1 MSLSV
6 SLQVIPGS
14 GGRNVG
20 ASWGGSERSPR
31 AAGPVAW
38 PGSEPPAPGWAM
50 EAEPQPDS
58 LEGWVA
64 IRENAFAEPEPH
76 KLRFLV
82 GWNEIE
88 SKFAV
93 TCHNRT
99 LQEQQRGGRP
109 GRRGR
114 GRGDPA
120 PEQQQSWAGLFSAQA
135 LLGVHRQLAALSERL
150 EPCFPQLPPVLPGQ
164 SSGSLWTLLFP
175 SGPVLEEAELEALCR
190 GLERYLGW
198 ALELCG
204 RRVVLDSL
212 FAQDQEQEAEYFENL
227 HEFRRKALKGHLVRA
242 KEALRRVLQKHKNA
256 DTMVALMKVYEEEDE
271 AYQELVTMATQ
282 FYQYLLQPFR
292 DMRELATL
300 YRLEILKS
308 LQIGRLGPKR
318 IEALQKEAED
328 WTEQAEEAV
337 CSIQDITVSYF
348 KETVTALAA
357 MHKQMEQDRKRFG
370 QATWASA
377 SPRLENLKYMLAK
390 ETLQHMRARELCL
403 NHKRTDIRK
412 NMENLD
418 EQEENIALVEKLEIE
433 YYETQ
438 LELYDVQFEILKH
451 EEMLLITQLDT
462 LRRQIKEKQDEV
474 VYYDTCEN
482 PEELQVI
489 EQTVGQH
496 CACSSEITKLRLKT
510 QRLEAKRGTICARR
524 AYLRNKKDQ
533 CEESRRYRVQQAQ
546 ENTKRFHQHHSIQ
559 LKRDKVKEE
568 EKKKKAWISQER
580 QKTLE
585 RLKTFKEKCPAEFVL
600 KTSRSQPR
608 SPKQP
613 QGISRQTPALSPQP
627 VSITSPS
634 PKQLK
639 STRPAQAKG
648 LKAACGNTPADIPV
662 QIFVPANDPKP
673 QKHNEG
679 LIMPPPPPLP
689 PPPPPPPLPVCQPLP
704 LKTPVTTKDQPLP
717 LNSEGSTESAAK
729 RRLDDSSKRS
739 VNNYTGS
746 MDEVL
751 ASLRRGEVLLRKVE
765 QPSLS
770 PSNASVKDSILSAIR
785 QGVKL
790 RKVNQDLKKDTSK
803 GSDSELERSIKA
815 AIQRIKKVSA
825 DSEEDENS
833 DHNNGEWD
841 S

>member
-1 MSLSV
+1 MSLSL
-6 SLQVIPGS
+6 SLQLIQGS
-14 GGRNVG
+14 GGG
-20 ASWGGSERSPR
+20 TLGP
-31 AAGPVAW
+31 AAGW
-38 PGSEPPAPGWAM
+38 SRQPGWAM
-50 EAEPQPDS
+50 AAEQQPDS

-64 IRENAFAEPEPH
+64 VRENAFAEPEPH

-99 LQEQQRGGRP
+99 LQEEQQQRGAAG
-109 GRRGR
+109 
-114 GRGDPA
+114 PA
-120 PEQQQSWAGLFSAQA
+120 AGGGSEATQQQSWAGLFSAQA
-135 LLGVHRQLAALSERL
+135 LLGVHRQLAALNERL
-150 EPCFPQLPPVLPGQ
+150 EPCFPQMPAVLAGR
-164 SSGSLWTLLFP
+164 SSGSLWALLFP
-175 SGPVLEEAELEALCR
+175 SGPGLEEAELEALCH

-212 FAQDQEQEAEYFENL
+212 FAQDQQQEAEYFENL
-227 HEFRRKALKGHLVRA
+227 HEFRRKALKGHMVGA
-242 KEALRRVLQKHKNA
+242 KEALRRVLHKHKDA
-256 DTMVALMKVYEEEDE
+256 DTMVALMKVYEEEDDT
-271 AYQELVTMATQ
+271 YQELVTMATQ

-308 LQIGRLGPKR
+308 LQMDKLGPKR
-318 IEALQKEAED
+318 IEALQREAED
-328 WTEQAEEAV
+328 WTKQAEEAV

-348 KETVTALAA
+348 KETAKALAA
-357 MHKQMEQDRKRFG
+357 MHKQMEQDQKRFG
-370 QATWASA
+370 HTAWASA

-390 ETLQHMRARELCL
+390 ETLQHMRAQELCL
-403 NHKRTDIRK
+403 NHKRAAIRK

-418 EQEENIALVEKLEIE
+418 EQEENAALVEKLELE

-451 EEMLLITQLDT
+451 EEMLLITQLET

-482 PEELQVI
+482 PEEFHLI
-489 EQTVGQH
+489 EQTLGQH
-496 CACSSEITKLRLKT
+496 CSCPSEVKNLSLKT

-533 CEESRRYRVQQAQ
+533 CEESRRLRLQEAQ
-546 ENTKRFHQHHSIQ
+546 ESIKHFHQHHSIQ
-559 LKRDKVKEE
+559 LKRDKKKDE

-600 KTSRSQPR
+600 KTSRSQPH
-608 SPKQP
+608 SPKQV
-613 QGISRQTPALSPQP
+613 QDISRQTPALSSQP
-627 VSITSPS
+627 ASIISPS
-634 PKQLK
+634 PKQRK
-639 STRPAQAKG
+639 STRPAQARS
-648 LKAACGNTPADIPV
+648 LKAARGNIPADISV
-662 QIFVPANDPKP
+662 QIFVPAGDPKH
-673 QKHNEG
+673 QKHSEG
-679 LIMPPPPPLP
+679 LLP
-689 PPPPPPPLPVCQPLP
+689 PPPPPPPPPLPLPVCQPLP
-704 LKTPVTTKDQPLP
+704 LKIPVTTKDQLLP
-717 LNSEGSTESAAK
+717 LNSEGSTENAATQ
-729 RRLDDSSKRS
+729 RREDSSKRS
-739 VNNYTGS
+739 VNNYSGS

-751 ASLRRGEVLLRKVE
+751 ASLKRGEVLLRKVE
-765 QPSLS
+765 QPSMS
-770 PSNASVKDSILSAIR
+770 PPNTSVNDSILSAIR

-790 RKVNQDLKKDTSK
+790 RKVNQDPKKDISK

-815 AIQRIKKVSA
+815 AIQRINKVSA
-825 DSEEDENS
+825 DSEEDENG